1 MAGGPSLHALNR
13 DIKMARGSTVTRA
26 DTPGKVLPVATYTP
40 ASQVRSPAGLFVAM
54 FRDLVASRDLAWR
67 LTVRDISAQYR
78 QSMLGLLWAFIPP
91 LLSAL
96 LFIVLQQKRVVN
108 IPDPGMPYALFVL
121 VGTALWQT
129 FADAVNAP
137 LKVVT
142 QAKPVLAKV
151 NFPREALVL
160 SALYQTL
167 FGFLFKAILIVAV
180 LVHFG
185 VPLRWQSLLALGP
198 VFLLVWL
205 GTAIGLIVTPLGM
218 LITDISLIVT
228 FALQLAFFLTPVVY
242 PPPQSFPYSL
252 LATLNPVSPYLLASR
267 EMLARGTIS
276 NPAQVL
282 AVTGLLVAGTFAGWV
297 VYRVSMPIIIERI
310 SA

>member
-1 MAGGPSLHALNR
+1 MAQ
-13 DIKMARGSTVTRA
+13 GSAATMA
-26 DTPGKVLPVATYTP
+26 DTPVEELPVVVYTP
-40 ASQVRSPAGLFVAM
+40 ASQVRSPAGLVGAM

-67 LTVRDISAQYR
+67 LTVRDLSAQYR

-96 LFIVLQQKRVVN
+96 LFIVLQQKRVMN

-142 QAKPVLAKV
+142 QAKPFLAKI
-151 NFPREALVL
+151 NFPREALVV

-167 FGFLFKAILIVAV
+167 FGFLFKALLIVAV

-185 VPLRWQSLLALGP
+185 VPIRWQSLLALGP
-198 VFLLVWL
+198 VFLLIWL
-205 GTAIGLIVTPLGM
+205 GIAIGLMVTPLGM
-218 LITDISLIVT
+218 LITDIPLMLT
-228 FALQLAFFLTPVVY
+228 FGLQLAFFLTPVVY
-242 PPPQSFPYSL
+242 PPPQTFPYSL

-267 EMLARGTIS
+267 ELLARGTIG
-276 NPAQVL
+276 NFAQIL
-282 AVTGLLVAGTFAGWV
+282 AVTGLLLAATFAGWV